1 MIDSKNFPLILRVIT
16 IIISII
22 GFVKNLNMSLV
33 QRIYSTFSFINEEKK
48 MIQTKVF
55 YVYNY
60 FIYIIHFN
68 FNGIYMEVCRFYKD
82 KAVGY

>member
-1 MIDSKNFPLILRVIT
+1 MKKVIDSKNLSLILRVIT

-33 QRIYSTFSFINEEKK
+33 QRIYSTFGFINEERK

-55 YVYNY
+55 TEIR
-60 FIYIIHFN
+60 IYCSANKLN
-68 FNGIYMEVCRFYKD
+68 FQVIGLR
-82 KAVGY
+82 

>member
-1 MIDSKNFPLILRVIT
+1 MKKVIDSKNLSLILRVIT

-33 QRIYSTFSFINEEKK
+33 QRIYSTFGFINEERK

-55 YVYNY
+55 PEIKKNRSANKL
-60 FIYIIHFN
+60 N
-68 FNGIYMEVCRFYKD
+68 FQVIGLR
-82 KAVGY
+82 

>member
-1 MIDSKNFPLILRVIT
+1 MIDSKNLPLILRVIT

-33 QRIYSTFSFINEEKK
+33 QRIYSTFGFINEERK

-55 YVYNY
+55 PEIKKYRSANKL
-60 FIYIIHFN
+60 N
-68 FNGIYMEVCRFYKD
+68 FQPIGLR
-82 KAVGY
+82 